1 MTEFEREYELLLRE
15 GLKQSALRREYEQKV
30 EKLRELPSELRAAGK
45 SEEEIAQTMHRRR
58 RELGR
63 QYKEAAP
70 PLVKEYIYAAT
81 AAKYGDPLGPD
92 YMQLRLRKTC
102 AEIIES
108 AARPIGN
115 LDERITVKGFRE
127 WYRRR
132 EKIETERADEYK
144 TESGGTADEGKY
156 GDA

>member
-15 GLKQSALRREYEQKV
+15 GLKQSTLRQEYEKKV
-30 EKLRELPSELRAAGK
+30 GKLRELPAELRAAGK

-70 PLVKEYIYAAT
+70 PLVREYIYAAT

-92 YMQLRLRKTC
+92 YAQLRQRKSC

-108 AARPIGN
+108 AARPIGD
-115 LDERITVKGFRE
+115 LDERITVEGFRE
-127 WYRRR
+127 WYRQR
-132 EKIETERADEYK
+132 EKTETERTDEYRA
-144 TESGGTADEGKY
+144 ESGGTAGEGKY